1 MKTGLLP
8 LPLPRLRVVRARLA
22 VPERDGAVLLLLSGI
37 ERTATILTP
46 SVAAGDGRKVL
57 VCHGY
62 YHTATR
68 GKEYTRTPG
77 STLSPPTPTDTGT
90 VEPVEAVEVSSHA
103 YCIAYIGSISEVE
116 ARSVSNSDMCV
127 TKG

>member
-1 MKTGLLP
+1 MRVGGWSVRLL
-8 LPLPRLRVVRARLA
+8 LRHLGHRVVRARLA

-46 SVAAGDGRKVL
+46 SVAVGDGRKVL

-77 STLSPPTPTDTGT
+77 STLSPP
-90 VEPVEAVEVSSHA
+90 HA
-103 YCIAYIGSISEVE
+103 HGH
-116 ARSVSNSDMCV
+116 RHMR
-127 TKG
+127 TMQ